1 MLSRNTLRMGRGQE
15 ALWEGEAGREG
26 FLEEVRFKLG
36 LEGSVKCV
44 DWSKRVCA
52 LEIRPEM

>member
-1 MLSRNTLRMGRGQE
+1 MGRGQE

-44 DWSKRVCA
+44 DWSKRVCV